1 MRNSI
6 IGESEEMRKVFS
18 EIEQIAPLDVTVLI
32 TGESGTGKDLAAQ
45 HIHKM
50 SGRRGGPFVA
60 VNTGA
65 IAPELISSELFGHEK
80 GSFTGAMNRKKG
92 KFEIAEGGTLF
103 LDEISTM
110 SANTQISL
118 LRVLESKE
126 YQRVGGERF
135 LHSDVRLIAAT
146 NENLPAAIKNKN
158 FRADLYH
165 RLNVFSI
172 TLPPLRK
179 RGKDILLLANHF
191 LKQYCEEFGKK
202 PSRLSKDAE
211 NILINYLWP
220 GNVRELQNTMIRLAV
235 TAMEEE
241 IGKEDLPD
249 IIVDNSTDSNILL
262 IEVGSPIEVVERRLI
277 EATLKKVNGKKNE
290 AADILGISRKALY
303 NKIQAYSNEKS

>member
-1 MRNSI
+1 MK
-6 IGESEEMRKVFS
+6 KVFS

-32 TGESGTGKDLAAQ
+32 TGESGTGKDLVAQ
-45 HIHKM
+45 NIHKM

-103 LDEISTM
+103 LDEVSTM

-146 NENLPAAIKNKN
+146 NENLPAAIKNKK

-172 TLPPLRK
+172 SLPPLRK

-202 PSRLSKDAE
+202 SSRLSKDAE
-211 NILINYLWP
+211 NILLNYLWP

-235 TAMEEE
+235 TAAEEE
-241 IGKEDLPD
+241 IKKEDLPE

-277 EATLKKVNGKKNE
+277 EATLKKVNGRKNE

-303 NKIQAYSNEKS
+303 NKIQTYTGGNN